1 MKKLQIEIKN
11 EPQTTQITLR
21 LNLKLFKK
29 LKILADKHEISVQKV
44 ISQIVEE
51 SFKNAEIS

>member
-1 MKKLQIEIKN
+1 MKKPQIEIKN

-29 LKILADKHEISVQKV
+29 LKLLADKHEISVQKV
-44 ISQIVEE
+44 INQIVEE
-51 SFKNAEIS
+51 AFKNAEIS